1 MARAAPRTGPRAGA
15 ALTVSAP
22 RESRATRR
30 TRAAHIVRALRRE
43 YADADCELDHRS
55 SFELL
60 AATVLSAQCTDE
72 RVNRV
77 TPALFARYPDAVAL
91 ARADLPELEEL
102 IRPTGFFRN
111 KARALAAL
119 GQALVDRH
127 GGEVPAHLDDL
138 VALPGVGRKTASV
151 VLGTWFGQPAIP
163 VDTHVARLA
172 GRLGL
177 SVRTDPGHIE
187 TDLAETVDRADWTFA
202 SHALIL
208 HGRRVCHARKPNCCA
223 CVLAHLC
230 PSAPPSDR

>member
-1 MARAAPRTGPRAGA
+1 MSAPHEDRAPRRA
-15 ALTVSAP
+15 
-22 RESRATRR
+22 
-30 TRAAHIVRALRRE
+30 RAAHIVEALRRE

-55 SFELL
+55 AFELL

-77 TPALFARYPDAVAL
+77 TPALFARFPDAAAI
-91 ARADLPELEEL
+91 ARADLPELEDL
-102 IRPTGFFRN
+102 VRPTGFFRN
-111 KARALAAL
+111 KARALTAL

-127 GGEVPAHLDDL
+127 GGEVPAHMDDL

-151 VLGTWFGQPAIP
+151 VLGTWFGQPALP

-177 SVRTDPGHIE
+177 SQRTDPGHIE
-187 TDLAETVDRADWTFA
+187 ADLAETLDRVDWTFA

-208 HGRRVCHARKPNCCA
+208 HGRRVCHARKPDCSA
-223 CVLAHLC
+223 CVLAQLC
-230 PSAPPSDR
+230 PSVAPSAR